1 MFYGARMIKNDL
13 KAHTNLLVFIFV
25 LFIMGMVFGAIIV
38 NSMNF
43 VQKQDLFF
51 YLSQFFE
58 QSLTPGGGSRG
69 AALWKDSILYHL
81 KYMILLFLLGISVI
95 GMPVITVLLF
105 IKGLVIGFSVGFL
118 VNQMGWYGLLI
129 SSVSIAPQ
137 NILIIPVY
145 LLAGS
150 LALIFSLTLCK
161 QLFIRRVHQPLL
173 QVFLRYSLWF
183 ACLFAVLLPASMI
196 EVFFSNTALEY
207 VLEWIYK

>member
-1 MFYGARMIKNDL
+1 MQQGIRTIKNDIQS
-13 KAHTNLLVFIFV
+13 HTNIFVFIFV
-25 LFIMGMVFGAIIV
+25 LFIMGMVFGAVIV

-51 YLSQFFE
+51 YLKQFFM
-58 QSLTPGGGSRG
+58 QNIDMDGTPRTI
-69 AALWKDSILYHL
+69 LWKDSMLYHV
-81 KYMILLFLLGISVI
+81 KYLLLLFLLGISII
-95 GMPVITVLLF
+95 GMPIITVLLF

-137 NILIIPVY
+137 NLIIIPAY
-145 LLAGS
+145 LIAGS

-173 QVFLRYSLWF
+173 KAFTRYSAWF
-183 ACLFAVLLPASMI
+183 GVLLIILMFSSII
-196 EVFFSNTALEY
+196 EVFFSNTILEY
-207 VLEWIYK
+207 VLRWLYK